1 MTTPTCDSARHLR
14 ARRVALRLVIAW
26 VAPAVIGSAACSVA
40 TTQTRLPAAPPDAYA
55 WRLPPGFPPPP
66 VPGDN
71 PMSAAKVELGR
82 RLFYDRRLSGNGT
95 LSCAS
100 CHEQR
105 RAFTDG
111 RAQAIGSTGES
122 HQRSAMS
129 LTNVAYNASFGWADS
144 TLLTLEAQIFVPMFN
159 ETPVEMGAR
168 RRVDE
173 ILGRLRQDAAYP
185 SGFAAAFPG
194 ADESLTFANLV
205 RAVAAFERTLI
216 SGDSPYDRLLFRDER
231 SALSESAR
239 RGMRLFFS
247 DRLGCSV
254 CHAGVNISGP
264 VHHRTLPRPAL
275 VFSNTGLYDVDG
287 RGSYPASDRGLIDV
301 TARGDDTGRFRAPTL
316 RNIAVTAPYMHDGS
330 VPTLDAVLDH
340 YAAGGRAAQRAG
352 VGTDHF
358 KSRLIAGFTLS
369 HAERQ
374 DVIAFLGALTDSE
387 FLEDPRFAD
396 PF

>member
-1 MTTPTCDSARHLR
+1 M
-14 ARRVALRLVIAW
+14 LRLLAACL
-26 VAPAVIGSAACSVA
+26 APAVAGSAACSA
-40 TTQTRLPAAPPDAYA
+40 AARHPTLLDAPPHAYA
-55 WRLPPGFPPPP
+55 WKLPPGFLPPA
-66 VPGDN
+66 VPADN
-71 PMSAAKVELGR
+71 PMSADKVELGQ
-82 RLFYDRRLSGNGT
+82 RLFYEKRLSGNGT
-95 LSCAS
+95 FSCAS

-111 RAQAIGSTGES
+111 RARAIGSTGES
-122 HQRSAMS
+122 HPRSAMS

-159 ETPVEMGAR
+159 ETPVEMGAG

-173 ILGRLRQDAAYP
+173 ILGRLLQDAVYA
-185 SGFAAAFPG
+185 SRFAAAFPG
-194 ADESLTFANLV
+194 PDEPLTFDNIV
-205 RAVAAFERTLI
+205 RAIAAFERTLI
-216 SGDSPYDRLLFRDER
+216 SGDSPYDRLLFHDER
-231 SALSESAR
+231 SALSETAR

-247 DRLGCSV
+247 DRLGCSA

-287 RGSYPASDRGLIDV
+287 RGGYPASDRGLIDV
-301 TARGDDTGRFRAPTL
+301 TGHEDDTGRFRAPTL

-340 YAAGGRAAQRAG
+340 YAAGGRAARRAG
-352 VGTDHF
+352 VEEDHF

-369 HAERQ
+369 QAERR
-374 DVIAFLGALTDSE
+374 DVIDFLEALTDPG